1 MENYNL
7 FLKDP
12 KYTINSGYFYFF
24 LILCIFLLKYN
35 SFTMLCSF
43 QVYSKV
49 IHIEYILFKILFP
62 YRLLQNIEY
71 SSLCYTVDSC
81 WLSILNIAQ
90 GQRSLVGCRLWG
102 HTESD
107 TTEAT

>member
-1 MENYNL
+1 MVKKKMENYNL

-49 IHIEYILFKILFP
+49 IHFYIYMSIFCFSDSFP
-62 YRLLQNIEY
+62 L
-71 SSLCYTVDSC
+71 
-81 WLSILNIAQ
+81 
-90 GQRSLVGCRLWG
+90 
-102 HTESD
+102 
-107 TTEAT
+107 